1 MRLLHYPKKW
11 EVVGICQD
19 RLQTFKML
27 WISAICLIW
36 AIEGLNIHGA
46 IFRMDWILSKSG

>member
-11 EVVGICQD
+11 EVVGVCQD

-46 IFRMDWILSKSG
+46 IFEMDWILSKNG